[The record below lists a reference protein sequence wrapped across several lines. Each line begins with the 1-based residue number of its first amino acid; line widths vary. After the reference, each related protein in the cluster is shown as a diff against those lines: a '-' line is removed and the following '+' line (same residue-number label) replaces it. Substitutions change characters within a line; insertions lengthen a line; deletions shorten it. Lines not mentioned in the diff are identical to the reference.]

1 MAKIDLELI
10 QTLRNRTGVGMM
22 DCKKA
27 LQETDGDIEKAIEIL
42 RKKGAAIAEK
52 RSGNET
58 AQGIVHNYI
67 HAGAK
72 MGVMIQIN
80 CETDFVAA
88 TQDMKNF
95 AQDLCLHIAAFKPK
109 YIRPEEVDQD
119 FINNEKRILIEQLEN
134 SGKPAGVITQII
146 DGKLKKIFSEV
157 CLMQQPFVKN
167 DQLTV
172 DDLLKE
178 LIAKMGENIKVT
190 KFCRFEI
197 GA

>member
-10 QTLRNRTGVGMM
+10 QALRNRTGVGMM

-27 LQETDGDIEKAIEIL
+27 LQETDGDIEKAVEIL

-58 AQGIVHNYI
+58 AQGIIHNYI
-67 HAGAK
+67 HAGSK

-119 FINNEKRILIEQLEN
+119 FINNEKRILIEQMEG

-146 DGKLKKIFSEV
+146 DGKLKKIYSEV
-157 CLMQQPFVKN
+157 CLMQQSFVKN

-178 LIAKMGENIKVT
+178 LIAKMGENIKVAR
-190 KFCRFEI
+190 FCRFEI